1 MLPADKPAHFLAG
14 IAIAAMLLPFGFG
27 PAFVGTLAAAVGKE
41 LWDAQGHGTP
51 EKNDA
56 IATVLGGVLLLG
68 WHEIAAQWL

>member
-1 MLPADKPAHFLAG
+1 MNDKLAHFLAG
-14 IAIAAMLLPFGFG
+14 IAIAALLLPFGFAA
-27 PAFVGTLAAAVGKE
+27 AFVGSLVAAVGKE

-68 WHEIAAQWL
+68 WYEIAAQWI